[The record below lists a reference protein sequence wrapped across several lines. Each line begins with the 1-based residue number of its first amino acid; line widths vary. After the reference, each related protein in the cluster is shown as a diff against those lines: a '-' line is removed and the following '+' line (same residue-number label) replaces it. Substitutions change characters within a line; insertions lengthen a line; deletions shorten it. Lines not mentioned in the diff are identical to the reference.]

1 MNNITIVL
9 NSSNYDTATKSFRYR
24 LKNAQQ
30 FQHKKVGLAYCSIYK
45 QFNNISAE
53 SGNNQFTITWING
66 EVYTHTIPDG
76 NYTIEQID
84 LIFKNVF
91 EIKKWYCNDFNNS
104 RNKIGFL
111 DLYINPTAYGSQLV
125 FYPVPTSSEASNLG
139 YTIPSGANWT
149 FPITSTNLKISFG
162 AKFGSLFGF
171 SAGIYGQGSS
181 PITLNSDIT
190 PQIALVNTLI
200 IRSNLVNDSIAEPFD
215 VLNAL
220 DASGEFGS
228 LLKFQS
234 NQILYNNIASN
245 TFSEIVVYFSDQNL
259 NHLNIRD
266 PEVCIILSLIDV

>member
-9 NSSNYDTATKSFRYR
+9 NSSNYDTSTKSFRYR
-24 LKNAQQ
+24 LKNPQQ

-53 SGNNQFTITWING
+53 VGNNQFTFTWVNG

-91 EIKKWYCNDFNNS
+91 ETKKWYCTDITNS

-111 DLYINPTAYGSQLV
+111 DLLINPTEYGSQLV
-125 FYPVPTSSEASNLG
+125 FYPLPTSAEATNLG
-139 YTIPSGANWT
+139 YGIPTGANWS
-149 FPITSTNLKISFG
+149 FPTTSTNIKISFSSG
-162 AKFGSLFGF
+162 FGSLFGF
-171 SAGIYGQGSS
+171 TADEYGQGST
-181 PITLNSDIT
+181 PITLNSNIT

-200 IRSNLVNDSIAEPFD
+200 IRCNLINDSIAEPYD

-234 NQILYNNIASN
+234 SQILYNNIASN